1 MLAFPALYF
10 QPKKVCL
17 MAITFNNSLR
27 NEFQQLFNTCLIKNF
42 PAVDACVNK
51 IVGSKSRYQAVSARV
66 GAPWYFI
73 GILHNMEC
81 SGRFDQHLH
90 NGDPLTARTIR
101 VPAGFPK
108 TGKPPFT
115 WEASAEDALRLKKL
129 DTWTDWSIPAM
140 LFKMEQFNGFGYRV
154 KGINSPY
161 LWSFSN
167 HYTKGKFTRDG
178 IFDPNAGLKTNWG
191 RCAAAPHERTADCC
205 CRGGR
210 CGYMIKKVGSEV
222 VFNPTVFSK
231 QAETL
236 QVLLNSAGQHLRVD
250 GKAGENTSDAFKR
263 ISGEFLQGDSRAVP
277 QQDRFL
283 TQQKSHS

>member
-1 MLAFPALYF
+1 MLAFPALHF
-10 QPKKVCL
+10 QPKKICF

-42 PAVDACVNK
+42 PAVDDCVNK

-90 NGDPLTARTIR
+90 NGDPLTARTTRI
-101 VPAGFPK
+101 PAGFPK

-129 DTWTDWSIPAM
+129 DTWSDWSIPAM

-167 HYTKGKFTRDG
+167 HYTKGKFIKDG
-178 IFDPNAGLKTNWG
+178 IFDPNAVSKQIG
-191 RCAAAPHERTADCC
+191 AAVLLRRMSERQIAVAGDVDVVT
-205 CRGGR
+205 
-210 CGYMIKKVGSEV
+210 MIKKVGAEV

-263 ISGEFLQGDSRAVP
+263 ISGEFLQGDSRRTASAVS
-277 QQDRFL
+277 R
-283 TQQKSHS
+283 

>member
-1 MLAFPALYF
+1 MLAFPALHF
-10 QPKKVCL
+10 QPKKICF

-42 PAVDACVNK
+42 PAVDDCVNK

-90 NGDPLTARTIR
+90 NGDPLTARTTR

-129 DTWTDWSIPAM
+129 DTWSDWSIPAM

-167 HYTKGKFTRDG
+167 HYTKGKFIKDG
-178 IFDPNAGLKTNWG
+178 IFDPNAVSKQIG
-191 RCAAAPHERTADCC
+191 AAVLLRRMSERQIAVAGDVDVVT
-205 CRGGR
+205 
-210 CGYMIKKVGSEV
+210 MIKKVGAEV

-263 ISGEFLQGDSRAVP
+263 ISGEFLQGDSRRTASAVS
-277 QQDRFL
+277 R
-283 TQQKSHS
+283 